1 MRTLVGPGWTGG
13 SSSGRSQSLTGPP
26 THSLCSLTLITQD
39 SWTPPSG
46 YSVDPFVPM
55 PCPPG
60 PRSQLSQGTAGKGEG
75 TRVYER
81 VRLLYE
87 LGWPHGPAGCEQVTH
102 SLAGSVCH
110 SLIPF
115 LARPFARNAHAM
127 PSPLAALSLALAPF
141 CSRSW
146 SSAILA
152 VADHSIA
159 ALCNKHLTHFDGQCR
174 NTPSPAA
181 CHPPN
186 YMRRK
191 TKQVTDSSTP
201 STHSRCFSE
210 TVENQSQPKV
220 NSKLNQVTSPPGNH
234 RHS

>member
-1 MRTLVGPGWTGG
+1 MPRANPLRPWMDRRVLLRPLE
-13 SSSGRSQSLTGPP
+13 SLTGPLTHFRSLTHSSLRTHGHLQVDTP
-26 THSLCSLTLITQD
+26 WTRLSPCHAPQVPGPNCPKVRPGRVKVRGCTSECGYCTNWVGPTALPVASKSLTHSLRSSL
-39 SWTPPSG
+39 S
-46 YSVDPFVPM
+46 
-55 PCPPG
+55 
-60 PRSQLSQGTAGKGEG
+60 
-75 TRVYER
+75 
-81 VRLLYE
+81 
-87 LGWPHGPAGCEQVTH
+87 H
-102 SLAGSVCH
+102 S
-110 SLIPF
+110 
-115 LARPFARNAHAM
+115 LARPFAHNAHAM

-186 YMRRK
+186 NMRK
-191 TKQVTDSSTP
+191 KPNKLTDSNTP

-210 TVENQSQPKV
+210 TVENQSQ
-220 NSKLNQVTSPPGNH
+220 T
-234 RHS
+234 